1 MSKKS
6 KKWPVIMRD
15 LREKIYFFRGWGDEK
30 SSFRGWGWGVKRAR
44 SGDKRVKKSLKKKTL
59 IIGRESQKS
68 GRK

>member
-15 LREKIYFFRGWGDEK
+15 LREKIDFFGD
-30 SSFRGWGWGVKRAR
+30 GGGWGVKRAR
-44 SGDKRVKKSLKKKTL
+44 FGDKRVKKSLKENTL
-59 IIGRESQKS
+59 IIGEKCQKS